1 MCTNGCVRSRSFR
14 HFFRPLPLPH
24 DISLSRKREREL
36 RCAQLFLPKR
46 EQYWKK
52 PRIRIFSLRKR
63 KRRRRR
69 IDVREGE
76 TRIGDHRYLIARQN
90 LWAAY
95 GQSSPRWTTLT
106 ASPRSRK
113 PTYRSSAPPK
123 DSRYRFI
130 GTESYNWF
138 IDIEDDSS
146 SNEPKVARGG
156 DDSIGF
162 LIPSSKSFPSG
173 VSRSTSMREGLL
185 ILFSRFVCTQNRWA
199 ASGRGSPRRTMC
211 ADWGAR
217 RTGARP
223 WYALHRGSRFLRTG
237 REVEGRR
244 KVYSFLPSKHRLV

>member
-36 RCAQLFLPKR
+36 RCAQLSYRSANNIERSHGYGL
-46 EQYWKK
+46 
-52 PRIRIFSLRKR
+52 SLWEKGGGGGGG
-63 KRRRRR
+63 
-69 IDVREGE
+69 DLREGE

-138 IDIEDDSS
+138 IDVEDDSS

-173 VSRSTSMREGLL
+173 VPRSTSMREGLL